1 MQRGFIPA
9 EIDFMNGL
17 RKLTEEL
24 NIVLIFDEVKTGFR
38 VALGGAQS
46 IYNVKPDITTLGKVL
61 GGGFPV
67 GAVGGKKEIMM
78 QSAANAAGDVFA
90 VGSDSKA
97 TTNVV
102 FHSGTYN
109 GHPIVLAAG
118 LETIRLLDEENRL
131 NNLFVNTM
139 QLRNKLETLYQSYG
153 INMKTIGM
161 GSIFNIVFIESD
173 VRNYRDMW

>member
-1 MQRGFIPA
+1 
-9 EIDFMNGL
+9 MNGL

-46 IYNVKPDITTLGKVL
+46 VYNVKPDITTLGKVL

-78 QSAANAAGDVFA
+78 QSAANAKGDDFA

-97 TTNVV
+97 TTSVV

-109 GHPIVLAAG
+109 GHSVILAAG
-118 LETIRLLDEENRL
+118 LETIRLLEEDYLL
-131 NNLFVNTM
+131 NNLFANTT
-139 QLRNKLETLYQSYG
+139 QLRQRLESLYQSYHL
-153 INMKTIGM
+153 NMKTIGM
-161 GSIFNIVFIESD
+161 GSIFNVVLIDSNVY
-173 VRNYRDMW
+173 NHRD

>member
-46 IYNVKPDITTLGKVL
+46 IYNVKPDITALGKVL

-78 QSAANAAGDVFA
+78 QSAANAKGDVFA

-97 TTNVV
+97 TTKVV
-102 FHSGTYN
+102 FHSGT
-109 GHPIVLAAG
+109 
-118 LETIRLLDEENRL
+118 RSEERRVGKEN
-131 NNLFVNTM
+131 V
-139 QLRNKLETLYQSYG
+139 YG
-153 INMKTIGM
+153 
-161 GSIFNIVFIESD
+161 
-173 VRNYRDMW
+173 

>member
-1 MQRGFIPA
+1 
-9 EIDFMNGL
+9 MNGL

-46 IYNVKPDITTLGKVL
+46 VYNVKPDITALGKVL
-61 GGGFPV
+61 GGGFPI
-67 GAVGGKKEIMM
+67 GAIGGKKEIMM
-78 QSAANAAGDVFA
+78 QSAANAKGDVFA

-109 GHPIVLAAG
+109 GHPVVLAAG
-118 LETIRLLDEENRL
+118 LETIRLLEKEQL
-131 NNLFVNTM
+131 LENLFANTM
-139 QLRNKLETLYQSYG
+139 QLRKRLETLYHSYH

-161 GSIFNIVFIESD
+161 GSIFNIIFTDSTI
-173 VRNYRDMW
+173 RN